1 MAILSTVDTS
11 VKNRELTPKQQSF
24 LDNLIETQGDAKKAA
39 ELAGYKSHYHHVV
52 KTLKSEILEL
62 TQNILANSAPKAAFK
77 LVEIMESN
85 KPIIQANN
93 KITAAQTLLDR
104 VGVAKIDRVDVNHNV
119 YSGGIFLM
127 PDKAPLELE
136 DGEYDKLLQACKEV
150 DLIYLERA
158 FVFSIETCVRQGE
171 LLRARWEH
179 INFKKKTLYIPD
191 TKTGHLSKDST
202 SNRTIPLSSLAI
214 KTLNKLP
221 RHISGRIFPITRD
234 QLNQK
239 CKKQ

>member
-93 KITAAQTLLDR
+93 KITAALTLLDR

-119 YSGGIFLM
+119 NSGGIFLM
-127 PDKAPLELE
+127 PDKAPLDIE
-136 DGEYDKLLQACKEV
+136 DGDYED
-150 DLIYLERA
+150 
-158 FVFSIETCVRQGE
+158 
-171 LLRARWEH
+171 
-179 INFKKKTLYIPD
+179 
-191 TKTGHLSKDST
+191 
-202 SNRTIPLSSLAI
+202 
-214 KTLNKLP
+214 
-221 RHISGRIFPITRD
+221 ISD
-234 QLNQK
+234 
-239 CKKQ
+239 

>member
-104 VGVAKIDRVDVNHNV
+104 VGVGKVDRVDVNHNV
-119 YSGGIFLM
+119 NSGGIFLM
-127 PDKAPLELE
+127 PDKQPLDLE
-136 DGEYDKLLQACKEV
+136 EGDYED
-150 DLIYLERA
+150 I
-158 FVFSIETCVRQGE
+158 
-171 LLRARWEH
+171 
-179 INFKKKTLYIPD
+179 
-191 TKTGHLSKDST
+191 
-202 SNRTIPLSSLAI
+202 SN
-214 KTLNKLP
+214 
-221 RHISGRIFPITRD
+221 
-234 QLNQK
+234 
-239 CKKQ
+239 

>member
-39 ELAGYKSHYHHVV
+39 ELAGYKSHYHQVV

-119 YSGGIFLM
+119 ISGGIFLM
-127 PDKAPLELE
+127 PDKAPLDIE
-136 DGEYDKLLQACKEV
+136 DGDYED
-150 DLIYLERA
+150 
-158 FVFSIETCVRQGE
+158 
-171 LLRARWEH
+171 
-179 INFKKKTLYIPD
+179 
-191 TKTGHLSKDST
+191 
-202 SNRTIPLSSLAI
+202 
-214 KTLNKLP
+214 
-221 RHISGRIFPITRD
+221 ISD
-234 QLNQK
+234 
-239 CKKQ
+239 